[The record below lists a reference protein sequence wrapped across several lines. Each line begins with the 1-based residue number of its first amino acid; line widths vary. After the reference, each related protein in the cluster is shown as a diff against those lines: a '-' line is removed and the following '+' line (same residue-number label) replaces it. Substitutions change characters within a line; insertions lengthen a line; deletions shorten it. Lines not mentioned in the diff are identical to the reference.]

1 MRTIIISDIRSKEEG
16 IIPYGLNIAKLIDSE
31 ADVVHVIDPRIQQGV
46 YSSYADSQSINVGD
60 KLDHETIIEREIHYA
75 KRELDEILVRE
86 VSRLNYPLKT
96 NKIVEENTIIRK
108 LKELERD
115 LDNPLIIVNS
125 EPDNYIFNT
134 LHEAV
139 SIISKINA
147 ASLFVP
153 PGYEY
158 KDFSNILIVP
168 QNNSQNFKRY
178 IPLLE
183 AIFKNNPSITAV
195 DRLNTE
201 KQYKQAKGVIES
213 SMKNLSSLTSGPDIK
228 TMLFTGNNYFDI
240 LSEQIEEINPDLIIG
255 FNEDRGYFNFRSHHA
270 SDLKELQCIS
280 GCTPVLFLS

>member
-1 MRTIIISDIRSKEEG
+1 MRTIIISDIKSKEKS
-16 IIPYGLNIAKLIDSE
+16 IIPYGLHIAKLLESE

-46 YSSYADSQSINVGD
+46 YSSIADSQTISVGE

-96 NKIVEENTIIRK
+96 NKIVEQNTIIRK
-108 LKELERD
+108 IKELERD
-115 LDNPLIIVNS
+115 IENPLIILNS
-125 EPDNYIFNT
+125 EPDNYIFST

-139 SIISKINA
+139 SIISKIST

-153 PGYEY
+153 PGYDY
-158 KDFSNILIVP
+158 KDFRNVLIVP
-168 QNNSQNFKRY
+168 HNSSQNVEKY
-178 IPLLE
+178 TPLLE
-183 AIFKNNPSITAV
+183 AIFKNNPIITAV

-201 KQYKQAKGVIES
+201 KQYKQVKGVIENR
-213 SMKNLSSLTSGPDIK
+213 MKNLSSLTSGPDIE

-240 LSEQIEEINPDLIIG
+240 LSEQIKEINPDLIIG
-255 FNEDRGYFNFRSHHA
+255 FNEERGYFNFRSPHG
-270 SDLKELQCIS
+270 SDLKELNCIS

>member
-1 MRTIIISDIRSKEEG
+1 MRTIIISDIKSKEKS
-16 IIPYGLNIAKLIDSE
+16 IIPYGLNIARLTGSE
-31 ADVVHVIDPRIQQGV
+31 ADVVHVIDSRIQQGV
-46 YSSYADSQSINVGD
+46 YSSYADSQSINVGE
-60 KLDHETIIEREIHYA
+60 KLEHETIIEREIHYA
-75 KRELDEILVRE
+75 KRELEEILVRE

-168 QNNSQNFKRY
+168 QNNSQNLKRY

-183 AIFKNNPSITAV
+183 TIFKNNPRITAV
-195 DRLNTE
+195 DKLDTE
-201 KQYKQAKGVIES
+201 KQYKQVKGVIES
-213 SMKNLSSLTSGPDIK
+213 SMKNLSSLTSGPDIE
-228 TMLFTGNNYFDI
+228 TMIFTGNNYFDI

-255 FNEDRGYFNFRSHHA
+255 FNEDRGFFNFRSHHA

-280 GCTPVLFLS
+280 GCKPVLFLS

>member
-1 MRTIIISDIRSKEEG
+1 MRTVIISDIKSKEES
-16 IIPYGLNIAKLIDSE
+16 IIPYGLHIAKLLDTE
-31 ADVVHVIDPRIQQGV
+31 ADVVHVIDSRIQQGV
-46 YSSYADSQSINVGD
+46 YSSYADSQSLNVGD

-75 KRELDEILVRE
+75 KRELDEILIRE

-96 NKIVEENTIIRK
+96 NKIVEENTIIK
-108 LKELERD
+108 KIKELERD
-115 LDNPLIIVNS
+115 MENPLIIVNS
-125 EPDNYIFNT
+125 EPDNYIFTT

-139 SIISKINA
+139 SIISKINS

-158 KDFSNILIVP
+158 KDFRNILIVP
-168 QNNSQNFKRY
+168 HNNSQNLKKY

-183 AIFKNNPSITAV
+183 AIFKNNPSITAI

-201 KQYKQAKGVIES
+201 KIYKQGKGVIES
-213 SMKNLSSLTSGPDIK
+213 SMKNLSSMTSGPDIE

-255 FNEDRGYFNFRSHHA
+255 FNEDRGFFNFRSHHA
-270 SDLKELQCIS
+270 SDLKELHCIS
-280 GCTPVLFLS
+280 GCKPVLFLS